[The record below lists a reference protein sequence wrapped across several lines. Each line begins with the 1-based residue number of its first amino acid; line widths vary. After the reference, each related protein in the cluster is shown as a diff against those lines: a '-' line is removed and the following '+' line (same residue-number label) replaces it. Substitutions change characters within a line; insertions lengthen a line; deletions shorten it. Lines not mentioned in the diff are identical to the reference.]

1 MDMVSAAL
9 VVFLVA
15 SQGAPP
21 SCDLAGMDSARDVH
35 DVLNRRAVDIVAKA
49 ASDGWEND
57 HDLARLISPSASFSL
72 GAGDVGRPLPTGLEG
87 ARALAVMVDATR
99 YRFYRWNS
107 MNMPADACAV
117 QRVSVEF
124 VNEDD
129 QTSSTIEFTFDQG
142 RVTAAAGWQR
152 GFESGP
158 LR

>member
-1 MDMVSAAL
+1 MDMVSAAFAI
-9 VVFLVA
+9 FLVG
-15 SQGAPP
+15 SQGAPH
-21 SCDLAGMDSARDVH
+21 SCDLAGIDRAREVH
-35 DVLNRRAVDIVAKA
+35 DVLNRRAVDIIAKA
-49 ASDGWEND
+49 ASDDWEID

-87 ARALAVMVDATR
+87 ARALAVMVDAAR

-124 VNEDD
+124 IGEDD
-129 QTSSTIEFTFDQG
+129 QISSTIEFTFDQG
-142 RVTAAAGWQR
+142 RVTAASGWQR

>member
-9 VVFLVA
+9 MVFLIG
-15 SQGAPP
+15 SQGASP
-21 SCDLAGMDSARDVH
+21 SCDLAGMHSAREVH
-35 DVLNRRAVDIVAKA
+35 AVLHRRTVDIVAKA
-49 ASDGWEND
+49 ASDDWEND

-72 GAGDVGRPLPTGLEG
+72 GAGDVGRPLPSGLEG
-87 ARALAVMVDATR
+87 ARALAVMVDAAR
-99 YRFYRWNS
+99 YRFFRWGY

-124 VNEDD
+124 ISDD
-129 QTSSTIEFTFDQG
+129 NQTSSTIEFTFDQG
-142 RVTAAAGWQR
+142 RVTAASGWQR